1 MPEVSLESP
10 AIAQRDVV
18 DKQCGKKKS
27 RINAVEDEGQPSN
40 TDYIYQTGAATV
52 IGEASCNKEV
62 KIIHL
67 LGVVLT

>member
-1 MPEVSLESP
+1 MWLINSVE
-10 AIAQRDVV
+10 
-18 DKQCGKKKS
+18 KKS